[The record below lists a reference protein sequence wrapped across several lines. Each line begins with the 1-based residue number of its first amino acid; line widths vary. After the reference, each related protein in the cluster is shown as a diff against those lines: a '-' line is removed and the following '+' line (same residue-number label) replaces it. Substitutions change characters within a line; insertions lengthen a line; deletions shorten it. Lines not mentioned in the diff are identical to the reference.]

1 MAFLDRLQLSLT
13 DSFHSRQ
20 VPFGGRYPGLMGEV
34 TTGRFITTIH
44 AINSGIIKLSVL
56 TPVITVYRG
65 MSGLKLP
72 HELETPTKFGSLL
85 GIEYGECRCFDSNC
99 AVLDRRRLTVRAGF
113 MSTTTDKE
121 VAVHYG
127 QDTWSGKDLGYV
139 LEFALDTLNRGALIQ

>member
-34 TTGRFITTIH
+34 TTGRFVTTIH

-65 MSGLKLP
+65 MSGLTLP
-72 HELETPTKFGSLL
+72 PELETPTKFGSLL
-85 GIEYGECRCFDSNC
+85 GIEYGECM
-99 AVLDRRRLTVRAGF
+99 TVAASIRI
-113 MSTTTDKE
+113 
-121 VAVHYG
+121 
-127 QDTWSGKDLGYV
+127 
-139 LEFALDTLNRGALIQ
+139 ALS